1 MAMRAWIKNMLEKRQ
16 VPFQEI
22 HHDEVFTAQE
32 LAQIQHISGH
42 RVAKVVVVMADNHPV
57 ELVLPASR
65 QVLMHEVK
73 RILDAREVRLATEVE
88 LSAIFK
94 DCDLGAVPPL
104 PHWKGVRV
112 LLDEA
117 LATTGEILFQAGTHQ
132 DAIQLHFADWL
143 RVAHPHIDSFSEP
156 LGARHDR
163 RLRRKDVP
171 PVAPEETELLEE
183 ATAGSR

>member
-1 MAMRAWIKNMLEKRQ
+1 MATLAWIKNMLDKRQ
-16 VPFQEI
+16 VPYQEI
-22 HHDEVFTAQE
+22 QHDEVFTAQE

-42 RVAKVVVVMADNHPV
+42 RVAKVVVVIADHHPW

-73 RILDAREVRLATEVE
+73 RILGAKDVRLATEPE
-88 LSAIFK
+88 LAATFTG
-94 DCDLGAVPPL
+94 CEPGAVPPL

-132 DAIQLHFADWL
+132 DAIRLHFADWL
-143 RVAHPHIDSFSEP
+143 CVAHPRIDSFSEP
-156 LGARHDR
+156 IGTRHER
-163 RLRRKDVP
+163 RLRRKDLP
-171 PVAPEETELLEE
+171 PVTPDDTAVLEE
-183 ATAGSR
+183 AAAR